1 MRATM
6 KKDLMAFSPSIPSAI
21 PVGRRIPI
29 AKLHFPSHSTQTRRF
44 GPIFQSLQ
52 DAMNKKSAILQ
63 QSIQGIDPEF
73 ALVFEV
79 AGSVSNFAD
88 AVKNAE
94 MEWLLDC
101 DTQFDS
107 DDEYFLPKEDGTPK
121 KSKIPAK
128 LYLTMTN
135 QRAMQQMLSLW
146 KIYSDGRTQYPLGMT
161 AFRDVFAQLKDIRKW
176 GVRDRF
182 DDTGVIEIWNELL
195 QSAPSTIK
203 FEIEL
208 WYRDSE
214 QKRIAAQDAVLN
226 ILIRYGGRLVRSSV
240 YKEIGFHGLIVEC
253 PAQEIQ
259 TMLENHDHELIN
271 ADQIMAIRATG
282 QALSIMNIDETTD
295 SDIAD
300 EIPLPTNPPVIALL
314 DGVPLANHT
323 LLRGRIDINDPEDFE
338 SDYQAK
344 QRLHGTA
351 MASLII
357 HGDLNKRIPPLDSML
372 YVRPIMKPNAKGEES
387 VPEDRFFVDILHEA
401 LREIGESPSLSTVRI
416 VNVSIGNANRPFVN
430 ALSPEAKMIDW
441 LIEKYN
447 MLVIVSSGKFK
458 CWSR

>member
-1 MRATM
+1 M
-6 KKDLMAFSPSIPSAI
+6 
-21 PVGRRIPI
+21 
-29 AKLHFPSHSTQTRRF
+29 
-44 GPIFQSLQ
+44 
-52 DAMNKKSAILQ
+52 
-63 QSIQGIDPEF
+63 
-73 ALVFEV
+73 
-79 AGSVSNFAD
+79 
-88 AVKNAE
+88 
-94 MEWLLDC
+94 LDC

-430 ALSPEAKMIDW
+430 ALSPEAKMID
-441 LIEKYN
+441 
-447 MLVIVSSGKFK
+447 
-458 CWSR
+458 